1 MCSAIPVT
9 ASRGPCGPCAPR
21 PTTPEKC
28 CAGYYPECNAL
39 VPWWH
44 YAKDSKTP
52 AAKLVRVHVR
62 KAEPVTSERTKRRT
76 VPRPRASFEKRQ
88 PGQVGLF
95 FQAMSADFTKKL
107 ARPLSTTDGGV
118 LRTALDVQEYL
129 LHLPEARAQL
139 PRWENVRQA
148 LGAATDVREFSWHVE
163 VALML
168 DRKLR

>member
-1 MCSAIPVT
+1 VIRCSLGEIFTPAIPHYPWLGVL
-9 ASRGPCGPCAPR
+9 AVVIPLPREAP
-21 PTTPEKC
+21 
-28 CAGYYPECNAL
+28 
-39 VPWWH
+39 
-44 YAKDSKTP
+44 
-52 AAKLVRVHVR
+52 
-62 KAEPVTSERTKRRT
+62 
-76 VPRPRASFEKRQ
+76 
-88 PGQVGLF
+88 
-95 FQAMSADFTKKL
+95 
-107 ARPLSTTDGGV
+107 ARPSWYHGGV